1 MTEKE
6 KAICADATSGNGR
19 AVCSIDS
26 VVVSSVRGLGPMG
39 TIYSVKPVDSVIS
52 AGIAVGLVIIVAP
65 LLALGA
71 AAYGLYKWFKN

>member
-6 KAICADATSGNGR
+6 KAICAGGNGR
-19 AVCSIDS
+19 AVCGIDS
-26 VVVSSVRGLGPMG
+26 VVASDVRVPGPMG

-52 AGIAVGLVIIVAP
+52 AGMVVGLVIIVAP

-71 AAYGLYKWFKN
+71 AAYGLYKRFNN